1 MGRIYDVAILGGGP
15 AGITAGIYAKR
26 AGLNVVIIEKNM
38 PGGQIATTYEISNY
52 PGMEKINGMELA
64 QKMYDHANSLN
75 LEFVFDEV
83 KSVQLSGEVKE
94 IVLFG
99 GTISASTVIISLG
112 AAARKLN
119 LSNERGF
126 VGRGISY
133 CATCDG
139 TLFKDKE
146 VAIVGGG
153 NTAIEDAIYLANLV
167 KKLYVIHRRDTFRS
181 DKCLQDSLTKING
194 QKKNVEFV
202 LNSIVKELSGD
213 KNLEKIKVSNLQD
226 KTEKEISLD
235 GLFVAIGRGPDTD
248 FLTNVKVDE
257 NGYIITDSN
266 MKTNIPGVFAAG
278 DIRVTALRQ
287 IVTACSD
294 GAIAATKAFEYIKSR
309 R

>member
-1 MGRIYDVAILGGGP
+1 MEKIYDIAILGGGP

-26 AGLNVVIIEKNM
+26 AGLNVIIIEKNM
-38 PGGQIATTYEISNY
+38 PGGQIAKTHEVANY
-52 PGMEKINGMELA
+52 TGIEKISGIDLA
-64 QKMYDHANSLN
+64 QKMFDHANSLKI
-75 LEFVFDEV
+75 EFMFDEV
-83 KSVQLSGEVKE
+83 KSVSLTEDIKE
-94 IVLFG
+94 LVLFG
-99 GTISASTVIISLG
+99 GTIKARAVIISLG

-126 VGRGISY
+126 IGRGISY

-139 TLFKDKE
+139 SLYKDKE

-167 KKLYVIHRRDTFRS
+167 KKLYVIHRRDSFRS
-181 DKCLQDSLTKING
+181 DKCLQESLIKANDE
-194 QKKNVEFV
+194 KNNVEYV
-202 LNSIVKELSGD
+202 LNSVVTGLSGN
-213 KNLEKIKVSNLQD
+213 KNLEKIKVTNLQE
-226 KTEKEISLD
+226 KTEKEIKLD

-248 FLTNVKVDE
+248 FLTGVKLDE
-257 NGYIITDSN
+257 NGYIITDN
-266 MKTNIPGVFAAG
+266 HMKTNIPGVFAAG